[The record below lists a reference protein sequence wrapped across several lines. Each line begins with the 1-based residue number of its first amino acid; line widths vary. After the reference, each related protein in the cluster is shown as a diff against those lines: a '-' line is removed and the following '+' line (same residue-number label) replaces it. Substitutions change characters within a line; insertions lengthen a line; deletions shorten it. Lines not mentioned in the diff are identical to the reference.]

1 MSGHSKWATTKHHKA
16 IKDKKKSKILTKYAK
31 LIMVAVREK
40 GSDSETNPSLKA
52 LVYKAKKEGVPNEN
66 IDRAIKAGAGTLKDA
81 AEIKEVVYECY
92 GPEGVALYVEALTDN
107 QNRTLGH
114 LKTNLNK
121 HGGSL
126 GKSGSVSYLF
136 QRKGVFLFPKSMK
149 DQVEEFSIMNGADDI
164 EETEEHVIVYTKF
177 EDFDT
182 LSRALDD
189 AKIISETE
197 ELQFIPLM
205 EKEVSNAEVFQKVQ
219 HLIELIEDDD
229 DIQNVFTN
237 ASLNES

>member
-1 MSGHSKWATTKHHKA
+1 
-16 IKDKKKSKILTKYAK
+16 
-31 LIMVAVREK
+31 MVAVREK
-40 GSDSETNPSLKA
+40 GSDPDTNPNLKA

-81 AEIKEVVYECY
+81 AEIKEVTYECY
-92 GPEGVALYVEALTDN
+92 GPEGVALYIEALTDN

-121 HGGSL
+121 NGGSL

-136 QRKGVFLFPKSMK
+136 HRKGVFLFPIALK
-149 DQVEEFSIMNGADDI
+149 DQVEEFAIMNNADDI
-164 EETEEHVIVYTKF
+164 EETEDNVVVYTKF
-177 EDFDT
+177 EDFDSFST
-182 LSRALDD
+182 ALDA

-197 ELQFIPLM
+197 ELQFIPIV
-205 EKEVSNAEVFQKVQ
+205 EKEVSSLEVSEKIQ

-237 ASLNES
+237 AQLIDG